1 MQRKEQL
8 NQPQQPL
15 RQLHYRLVSCSS
27 VTIVYL
33 LVPLCSYAYMPLCVF
48 VQYFL
53 AFKSSKLNI
62 SAHVLYS
69 QNPSQLSP
77 CVVTHRR
84 MFVMFPWLTK
94 YFTLATPSTRTLTA
108 TIQLDPSYNGSAGMN
123 LKLWQMASI
132 FAIKCDGC
140 RMPRGRGGETLFNL
154 PLKSSFW
161 LEFCSLKQI
170 FEEDLIL
177 IYPAF
182 YFQLHLF
189 YVLHRQS
196 FASQPVCER
205 TTSRLA
211 W

>member
-1 MQRKEQL
+1 MYVITLSVFATNLMIFFLQRKEQL

-108 TIQLDPSYNGSAGMN
+108 TIRLVPSYDGSAEMN

-132 FAIKCDGC
+132 LFAITCYGC
-140 RMPRGRGGETLFNL
+140 RMQRGRGGETLFIL
-154 PLKSSFW
+154 PSTSSF
-161 LEFCSLKQI
+161 
-170 FEEDLIL
+170 
-177 IYPAF
+177 
-182 YFQLHLF
+182 
-189 YVLHRQS
+189 
-196 FASQPVCER
+196 
-205 TTSRLA
+205 
-211 W
+211 